1 MNQELND
8 KIVNTLSLYCA
19 ENNEGRFND
28 FDLFGAANAIE
39 ELMEAQVSDVGELHQ
54 QNIDFAADA
63 VASTVFCHFTDK
75 EKLKTALKMF
85 ANIIINQPPK
95 Q

>member
-39 ELMEAQVSDVGELHQ
+39 NLMVAQVSDVPVFTQKELL
-54 QNIDFAADA
+54 NKLDGWYNKEDEFAYYYA
-63 VASTVFCHFTDK
+63 TKNF
-75 EKLKTALKMF
+75 
-85 ANIIINQPPK
+85 INMLQK
-95 Q
+95 